1 MKRGTTQGKAQ
12 ASGRSL
18 DPVVRLLNR
27 RDYIRSGDERIHTDD
42 WPGYFGRERW
52 VPVER
57 DLFGEKYDPIR
68 HPPVRRNYAKRNG
81 LARCPHCWGTL
92 TSATRIG
99 YGFCEEHGEIR
110 IKPNMMLSD
119 KKGAGDEREV

>member
-12 ASGRSL
+12 APGRSL
-18 DPVVRLLNR
+18 DPIVRLLNR
-27 RDYIRSGDERIHTDD
+27 RDYIRSGDERIHPDD

-52 VPVER
+52 VPVEC

-81 LARCPHCWGTL
+81 LARCPHCWDTL

-110 IKPNMMLSD
+110 IKPNPSRQD
-119 KKGAGDEREV
+119 QAARKEPIK